1 MLMPYILILFL
12 ASIATFYKL
21 DKMLAGQ
28 KIWTRNFRI
37 KLISSL
43 QRWYFVDYLA
53 FIIIFSILSL
63 VVLVLIHES
72 GSRPPKIIPQSIFL
86 VICASTIIFATIHY
100 NLREYY
106 KKHSGTVKIVLTATT
121 VVFTIMANSLTE
133 DAIINYTHVDAS
145 HFPGAQKAF
154 ILIGTVLLWLYIGM
168 YASLPAY
175 FFVLAKLMKTF
186 VHNERNKPSYVN
198 SYTTPFNN
206 IKRNFN
212 LAFAAMLGATYTLM
226 ILLGAMDT
234 LFSSMNT
241 RLRETL
247 VSASFHLPAEACGIY
262 NRKFGT
268 RVAPISEKQAVVA
281 TPDRELG
288 YLFTTA
294 DCTMQPVVDDIRKI
308 KPMHRFHY
316 KDHELNSFNTIPP
329 VSCPVQFCSILNGDL
344 CI

>member
-212 LAFAAMLGATYTLM
+212 LIQRLIDGDFAEHHDLGDAQCGFAVWGVEHGGEVEEHFAGGAEGFAGVGEQGFAVVLRVGEVHAFG
-226 ILLGAMDT
+226 LLGAGHDLAGGFEVVVEGAFGGFVESLGRGIRRGM
-234 LFSSMNT
+234 LGRF
-241 RLRETL
+241 L
-247 VSASFHLPAEACGIY
+247 VGWVL
-262 NRKFGT
+262 
-268 RVAPISEKQAVVA
+268 V
-281 TPDRELG
+281 
-288 YLFTTA
+288 
-294 DCTMQPVVDDIRKI
+294 
-308 KPMHRFHY
+308 
-316 KDHELNSFNTIPP
+316 
-329 VSCPVQFCSILNGDL
+329 
-344 CI
+344 